1 MGMTWSEFVGFE
13 SSPGE
18 REDLGLTAANVWSLE
33 RSTICFY
40 CCRSLS
46 STATE
51 SAFLW
56 AYQSMRAQRPQKGE
70 ITYL

>member
-1 MGMTWSEFVGFE
+1 MGMTWSDFVGFE

-18 REDLGLTAANVWSLE
+18 REDLGLTAANVWNLE

-46 STATE
+46 SLRLNLP
-51 SAFLW
+51 S
-56 AYQSMRAQRPQKGE
+56 SGPIRACEPKDHKRVK
-70 ITYL
+70 